1 MIKKYEKNLMKN
13 RCIHVVLSAILICT
27 STAQAQEETYNRF
40 SIDAVGGISKVYRHH
55 GLVTGISYPHIELGV
70 RYMTNTKFG
79 IRLQG
84 GFNQFTNKPDAS
96 TANEFDVTYTRIGA
110 EGVVN
115 MGRVLNFES
124 WTNRINVL
132 LHAGPGGAW
141 MNSKNSGATDR
152 VLNLNMGI
160 TGMIRLSDRIALIAD
175 MSNILNIRQ
184 QKTFDM
190 RSNIPTNGF
199 DGGFMNFS
207 AGMTVYLGKNQ
218 KHADWHIPTNPL
230 KRQIDSLIT
239 ELRNTNGKV
248 SNLEEKLVALE
259 ENIGAIEA
267 DLLDNDND
275 GVANKFDIEPNTT
288 PNARVDTKG
297 QEIRDLV
304 PNTGQSLDSER
315 GLFITIQLGVYS
327 KEVPLEV
334 FNQIAPI
341 ETKTMPDMT
350 IRYFS
355 GVFHSQ
361 AEAAIKLEEVKKAGI
376 SDAFMTAYYKGERIT
391 LAEAKTILQEKGP
404 SILSPK
410 K

>member
-1 MIKKYEKNLMKN
+1 MIQKTKTNLMKN
-13 RCIHVVLSAILICT
+13 KYLHTVLGAILICT

-40 SIDAVGGISKVYRHH
+40 SIDAVGGVSKVYRHH
-55 GLVTGISYPHIELGV
+55 GMVSGITLPHIELGV

-84 GFNQFTNKPDAS
+84 GYNQFKNNSDAS
-96 TANEFDVTYTRIGA
+96 AANEFDVTYTRINA

-115 MGRVLNFES
+115 VGRVLNFES

-132 LHAGPGGAW
+132 MHAGPGGAW
-141 MNSKNSGATDR
+141 MNSKNSGLTDR

-160 TGMIRLSDRIALIAD
+160 TGMIRLSDRIALVAD
-175 MSNILNIRQ
+175 MSNIINIRQ
-184 QKTFDM
+184 QRTFDM
-190 RSNIPTNGF
+190 RSSIPTKGF
-199 DGGFMNFS
+199 DGGFMNYS
-207 AGMTVYLGKNQ
+207 AGITVYLGKNK

-230 KRQIDSLIT
+230 QRQIDSLKT
-239 ELRNTNGKV
+239 ELTNTNGKV
-248 SNLEEKLVALE
+248 NNLEEKVVVLE

-267 DLLDNDND
+267 DLLDDDND

-297 QEIRDLV
+297 QEIKDMV
-304 PNTGQSLDSER
+304 PNTGQSLDNER
-315 GLFITIQLGVYS
+315 GLFFTVQLGVYS
-327 KEVPLEV
+327 KEIPLEI
-334 FNQIAPI
+334 FNNIAPI

-361 AEAAIKLEEVKKAGI
+361 DEAAVKLEAAKKAGI

-391 LAEAKTILQEKGP
+391 LAEARTILQEKGP

>member
-1 MIKKYEKNLMKN
+1 MIQKTKTNLMKN
-13 RCIHVVLSAILICT
+13 KYLHTVLGAILICT

-40 SIDAVGGISKVYRHH
+40 SVDAVGGVSKIYRHH
-55 GLVTGISYPHIELGV
+55 GMANGIQMPHIELGV

-84 GFNQFTNKPDAS
+84 GYNQFKNNSDAS
-96 TANEFDVTYTRIGA
+96 AANEFDVTYTRINA

-115 MGRVLNFES
+115 VGRVLNFES

-132 LHAGPGGAW
+132 MHAGPGGAW

-160 TGMIRLSDRIALIAD
+160 TGMIRLSDRIALVAD
-175 MSNILNIRQ
+175 MSNIINIRQ
-184 QKTFDM
+184 QRTFDM
-190 RSNIPTNGF
+190 RSTIPTKGF
-199 DGGFMNFS
+199 DGGFMNYS
-207 AGMTVYLGKNQ
+207 AGITVYLGKNK

-230 KRQIDSLIT
+230 QRQIDSLKT
-239 ELRNTNGKV
+239 ELTNTNGKV
-248 SNLEEKLVALE
+248 NNLEEKVVVLE

-267 DLLDNDND
+267 DLLDDDND

-297 QEIRDLV
+297 QEIKDMV
-304 PNTGQSLDSER
+304 PNTGQSLDNER
-315 GLFITIQLGVYS
+315 GLFFTVQLGVYS
-327 KEVPLEV
+327 KEIPLEI
-334 FNQIAPI
+334 FNNIAPI

-361 AEAAIKLEEVKKAGI
+361 DEAAVKLEAAKKAGI

-391 LAEAKTILQEKGP
+391 LAEARTILQEKGP